1 MSALD
6 EPLVAR
12 DDRLRWW
19 EGSGSPG
26 VGGYVLAVVVSA
38 LAVGPVVVVSMVPE
52 VLRGREDAGSLLSGL
67 VVVTVVSLVCAGPV
81 AVPGVLLVHLLCLR
95 VRDQGVHVL
104 AAGLAGAATVLVWEA
119 AVGPGGLDRFPLVL
133 GIATACGRAAVVPL
147 ARRRRARRW
156 PVDDDSR
163 DGAARC

>member
-1 MSALD
+1 MSVLD
-6 EPLVAR
+6 EPPVAR

-26 VGGYVLAVVVSA
+26 VGGYVLAVVASA
-38 LAVGPVVVVSMVPE
+38 LALGPVVVVSMLPDA
-52 VLRGREDAGSLLSGL
+52 LRGTEDPSSLLGGL
-67 VVVTVVSLVCAGPV
+67 VLITLFSLVLSVPV
-81 AVPGVLLVHLLCLR
+81 APAGVLLTHLLCLR
-95 VRDQGVHVL
+95 VRHQGVHVL
-104 AAGLAGAATVLVWEA
+104 AAGLAGVLTVLVWEW
-119 AVGPGGLDRFPLVL
+119 AVDPGGLDRFPLLL